1 MNQMSESFHKSNLG
15 AFGEHL
21 PCDMD
26 GYVHTTAAGWLA
38 APVDM
43 PAADRADAE
52 YMREWSEDMAQQTRD
67 AVAAAEEKLAAWQ
80 SAE

>member
-1 MNQMSESFHKSNLG
+1 MSDSFHKSNLG

-21 PCDMD
+21 SCDMD

-43 PAADRADAE
+43 PSADRDDAE
-52 YMREWSEDMAQQTRD
+52 YMQQWAEEQAQETRD
-67 AVAAAEEKLAAWQ
+67 AVAAAEEKSTAWQ
-80 SAE
+80 AGN